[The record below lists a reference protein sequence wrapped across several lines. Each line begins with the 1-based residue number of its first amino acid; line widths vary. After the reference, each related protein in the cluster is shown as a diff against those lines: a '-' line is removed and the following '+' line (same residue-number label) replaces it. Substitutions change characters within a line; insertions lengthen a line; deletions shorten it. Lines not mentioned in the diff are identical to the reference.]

1 MSCENT
7 VFSMYNVFE
16 GSNDLLPI
24 KKKNCKSG
32 QMLHTGSKAECSQQ
46 CQSRVMQNE
55 SRSLRPGLSGGKK
68 ITIRGKDYLSSCF
81 WETSSK
87 HLAGTR
93 ESTDT
98 WQGCEKT
105 LQIETTAKGHVQEHR
120 LPATHAGVVAPLKQ
134 QIKASSCAAQAAL
147 TSFDTIGTT
156 QRGFCNCLAFLS
168 MQFICRGSQEN
179 CERMS
184 WKFNLIDVKP
194 FWLCS
199 WSAKLLPLLSSMH
212 YLQFTYVLTFWLFL
226 NIFRGF
232 FCIKWA

>member
-1 MSCENT
+1 MSIE
-7 VFSMYNVFE
+7 
-16 GSNDLLPI
+16 SNAKWI
-24 KKKNCKSG
+24 KEF
-32 QMLHTGSKAECSQQ
+32 KARAQ
-46 CQSRVMQNE
+46 R
-55 SRSLRPGLSGGKK
+55 GGKK

-156 QRGFCNCLAFLS
+156 QRGFLQLFGFFINAVYLQWQSRELRENVIKIQPHWRQAFLAVFLKCKTS
-168 MQFICRGSQEN
+168 AFTFLDALSTIHLCLDILIFSEN
-179 CERMS
+179 FSC
-184 WKFNLIDVKP
+184 F
-194 FWLCS
+194 FW
-199 WSAKLLPLLSSMH
+199 
-212 YLQFTYVLTFWLFL
+212 
-226 NIFRGF
+226 
-232 FCIKWA
+232 IK